1 MTASRIATPASDDVA
16 RAIEGQREY
25 FDSKFSDMDKLIRSM
40 VPEGDLRAHNEYHAA
55 AIKAK
60 LKKAEFWDDM
70 RKKLISQGFWAVLV
84 FAGMALFNAV
94 KEALHK

>member
-1 MTASRIATPASDDVA
+1 MTANRIGTHTSDDVV
-16 RAIEGQREY
+16 RAIESQREY

-60 LKKAEFWDDM
+60 LKRAEFWDDM
-70 RKKLISQGFWAVLV
+70 RKKLISQGLWAVAV
-84 FAGMALFNAV
+84 FAGMAIFS
-94 KEALHK
+94 ALKDAFHK